1 MVRFLLAVAQKFW
14 PELGSLDEQRRLARA
29 SDVIVSLAFTPLA
42 LAALA
47 WLAART
53 DLEIIRRNWPYLALF
68 AALIVLFDR
77 VNYFLIVEIRNDRY
91 GSADGSFANMVGWAA
106 ALLFGPTA
114 VWLSV
119 VWSWLRFAWTI
130 RLAYSKPVRW
140 GLTRGFLFDQS
151 ANTLGFLAGL
161 ALYSRL
167 GGNIPIA
174 GLTPG
179 AIAIALLAILAHFLV
194 VMAAVSGY
202 IAYIVWMQRELNQP
216 SSLDQLARFIL
227 VALGLPFLVYPFGIL
242 AAGLWVQN
250 GIAVFI
256 FFILGLLVV
265 AIMARQL
272 SWAVESSRQHSRQ
285 LRKLEELGREI
296 INSPPD
302 ASQLPGLLE
311 AHVPTMFTP
320 GRAAI
325 WLAPREV
332 LYRSTAD
339 WELPF
344 EAIWQ
349 WARQQAEAR
358 AFLTGEPLP
367 WDGSAPAHGGHE
379 PLVVAPIRSVVGS
392 EPVGVVYLQL
402 RGMAQPWDA
411 RSLAG
416 LFPAVNTLA
425 AQVASALHQAELYAE
440 TLEYQQAAQELAFAG
455 RIQASFLPNEL
466 PRPDGWELAVTL
478 LPARETS
485 GDFFDF
491 IPLPEGRIGLL
502 IADVADKGMGAA
514 LYMALSRTLLRTYAF
529 EYDTRPDIVILA
541 ANERILQDA
550 RANLF
555 ITAFYGILD
564 PQTGTLTYC
573 NAGHTTPYLLR
584 GESGG
589 AVQALA
595 TTGMPMGIE
604 MEAVWGQAS
613 IQIEPGDVLILYTDG
628 IPDAINSEGQFFRE
642 KQLVEVARTG
652 LGMGPQEMQS
662 CILEAVQSFAG
673 DTPQFDDITLLVLM
687 RYETG

>member
-1 MVRFLLAVAQKFW
+1 
-14 PELGSLDEQRRLARA
+14 
-29 SDVIVSLAFTPLA
+29 
-42 LAALA
+42 
-47 WLAART
+47 
-53 DLEIIRRNWPYLALF
+53 
-68 AALIVLFDR
+68 
-77 VNYFLIVEIRNDRY
+77 
-91 GSADGSFANMVGWAA
+91 
-106 ALLFGPTA
+106 
-114 VWLSV
+114 
-119 VWSWLRFAWTI
+119 
-130 RLAYSKPVRW
+130 
-140 GLTRGFLFDQS
+140 
-151 ANTLGFLAGL
+151 
-161 ALYSRL
+161 
-167 GGNIPIA
+167 
-174 GLTPG
+174 
-179 AIAIALLAILAHFLV
+179 
-194 VMAAVSGY
+194 
-202 IAYIVWMQRELNQP
+202 
-216 SSLDQLARFIL
+216 
-227 VALGLPFLVYPFGIL
+227 
-242 AAGLWVQN
+242 
-250 GIAVFI
+250 
-256 FFILGLLVV
+256 LVV

-272 SWAVESSRQHSRQ
+272 SWAVENSRQHSRQ
-285 LRKLEELGREI
+285 LKKLEELGREI
-296 INSPPD
+296 INSTPD
-302 ASQLPGLLE
+302 ASQLTSLLE

-325 WLAPREV
+325 WLAPDDV
-332 LYRSTAD
+332 LYRSTSD
-339 WELPF
+339 WDLPF

-349 WARQQAEAR
+349 WAREQTEAR

-367 WDGSAPAHGGHE
+367 WDGAASPHGGHE
-379 PLVVAPIRSVVGS
+379 PLVVAPIRSVDGAD
-392 EPVGVVYLQL
+392 PIGVVYLQL

-416 LFPAVNTLA
+416 LFPALNTLA
-425 AQVASALHQAELYAE
+425 AQVASALHQAEVYAE

-491 IPLPEGRIGLL
+491 IPLPEGRIGVL

-514 LYMALSRTLLRTYAF
+514 LYMALSRTLLRTYAL
-529 EYDTRPDIVILA
+529 EYDTRPDIVIMA

-652 LGMGPQEMQS
+652 LGMGPQEIQS